1 MPRAALNG
9 LGALLTALAGVILV
23 TTKFTEGAWMVVVVV
38 PLLMLLFA
46 RIEHYYT
53 EVGRELALGT
63 VPDRPRRTDSL
74 VIVPLGGVSRL
85 ARHALT
91 AAIALGDEVVAVTVE
106 PDQAKARELLDTW
119 ARWQPGVRLDVIESP
134 HRSLV
139 LPILSY
145 VRRMSQDG
153 RQIAVLIPEIQPRH
167 ARYRILQNQRG
178 ILLATIL
185 RYRTDAVVCLLPYRL
200 DI

>member
-1 MPRAALNG
+1 
-9 LGALLTALAGVILV
+9 
-23 TTKFTEGAWMVVVVV
+23 
-38 PLLMLLFA
+38 MLLFA

-63 VPDRPRRTDSL
+63 LPERPRRTGSL

-85 ARHALT
+85 AGRALT
-91 AAIALGDEVVAVTVE
+91 AALALGDEVVAVTVE
-106 PDQAKARELLDTW
+106 PDRAKARELLDTW
-119 ARWQPGVRLDVIESP
+119 NRWQPGVRLDVIESP

-145 VRRMSQDG
+145 VRRMSRDG
-153 RQIAVLIPEIQPRH
+153 RQVAVLIPEVQPRH

-178 ILLATIL
+178 ILLATVL
-185 RYRTDAVVCLLPYRL
+185 RSRTDAVVCLLPYRL